1 MLNESLF
8 AALGGALIC
17 SSAVASGTSASEPDV
32 PAVNVLIGLG
42 SQDGDAAASADD
54 PGATGAETSDASE
67 MYLRV
72 NVGANILTDTGV
84 NGAGVD
90 LSFDA
95 GLDLNIAL
103 GIPLAEDFSVEVG
116 VGMQYN
122 GLSQFTLGDNRR
134 SFDADGSLFQIPL
147 FADLVY
153 DFHLSDQITLG
164 VLAGAG
170 FQYNSFT
177 FDSQTIAGAGTFP
190 QETKTSWTFRYQ
202 AGLNLTWALSS
213 TSSLGAYGRYAW
225 APGIEL
231 PGDDK
236 LGTLGIISVGV
247 VYSFDF

>member
-1 MLNESLF
+1 MLKKSLF
-8 AALGGALIC
+8 ASLGGTLLC
-17 SSAVASGTSASEPDV
+17 SSVLASGTTAAEPDV

-42 SQDGDAAASADD
+42 SQDEGAAASSDD
-54 PGATGAETSDASE
+54 PGATGGEASDASE

-72 NVGANILTDTGV
+72 NVGANMITDTEIKGSS
-84 NGAGVD
+84 GAE
-90 LSFDA
+90 LTFNA
-95 GLDLNIAL
+95 GLDLNVAL
-103 GIPLAEDFSVEVG
+103 GIPLAQDFAVEVG

-122 GLSQFTLGDNRR
+122 GLDSVKAGGISQNI
-134 SFDADGSLFQIPL
+134 DGNLFQIPL

-153 DFHLSDQITLG
+153 DFHLTDKLTLG

-177 FDSQTIAGAGTFP
+177 FDQQLNFNK
-190 QETKTSWTFRYQ
+190 ETKTSWTFRYQ

-231 PGDDK
+231 PEQDK
-236 LGTLGIISVGV
+236 LGTAGIVSIGV

>member
-1 MLNESLF
+1 MLKKSLF
-8 AALGGALIC
+8 ASLGGTLLC
-17 SSAVASGTSASEPDV
+17 SSVLASGTAAAEPDV

-42 SQDGDAAASADD
+42 SQDDGAAASSDD
-54 PGATGAETSDASE
+54 PGATGAEASDASE

-72 NVGANILTDTGV
+72 NVGANMITDTEIKGSS
-84 NGAGVD
+84 GAE
-90 LSFDA
+90 LTFNA
-95 GLDLNIAL
+95 GLDLNVAL
-103 GIPLAEDFSVEVG
+103 GIPLAQDFAVEVG

-122 GLSQFTLGDNRR
+122 GLDSVKAGGISQNI
-134 SFDADGSLFQIPL
+134 DGNLFQIPL

-153 DFHLSDQITLG
+153 DFHLTDKLTLG

-177 FDSQTIAGAGTFP
+177 YDQQFVPGLGNTNK
-190 QETKTSWTFRYQ
+190 ETKTSWTFRYQ

-231 PGDDK
+231 PEQAE
-236 LGTLGIISVGV
+236 LGTAGIVSIGV